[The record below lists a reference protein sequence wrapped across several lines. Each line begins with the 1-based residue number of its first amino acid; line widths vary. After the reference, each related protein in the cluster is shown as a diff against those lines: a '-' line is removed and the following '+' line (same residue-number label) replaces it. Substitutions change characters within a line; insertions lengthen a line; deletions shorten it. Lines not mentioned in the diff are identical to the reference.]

1 MREPIRFD
9 VCHDLHK
16 SRPCKKVRWMPTI
29 YITEDGEI
37 IEKTHR
43 RQRIIK
49 KHIEEKEYHDY
60 STGESEL
67 LRYTIC
73 TLERVDT
80 IQGVLF

>member
-16 SRPCKKVRWMPTI
+16 PGACKKIRWMPTI

-37 IEKTHR
+37 TEKIHR
-43 RQRIIK
+43 KQRIIK
-49 KHIEEKEYHDY
+49 KHIEEKEHHDY
-60 STGESEL
+60 STGEWEL
-67 LRYTIC
+67 QRYTIC
-73 TLERVDT
+73 TLERIDT